1 MLKLWKKK
9 EINIGSGGGGN
20 SKVNSFRVSCMYLKF
35 NKQDE
40 KLVVN
45 LIGELDHHS
54 AEEVRVKIDDRIDR
68 DNIKKVILNF
78 SGVTFMDSSGI
89 GVVIGRYKKMQ
100 NRSGKLCVTEI
111 NKTVNKVF
119 EISGMYKII
128 DVYRNID
135 EAIVNI

>member
-1 MLKLWKKK
+1 
-9 EINIGSGGGGN
+9 
-20 SKVNSFRVSCMYLKF
+20 MYLKF
-35 NKQDE
+35 DKKED
-40 KLVVN
+40 KLIVS

-89 GVVIGRYKKMQ
+89 GVVIGRYKKMK
-100 NRSGKLCVTEI
+100 NRSGILCVAEAS
-111 NKTVNKVF
+111 KTVNKVF
-119 EISGMYKII
+119 EISGMFKII

-135 EAIVNI
+135 EAILNI

>member
-1 MLKLWKKK
+1 
-9 EINIGSGGGGN
+9 
-20 SKVNSFRVSCMYLKF
+20 MYLKF
-35 NKQDE
+35 E
-40 KLVVN
+40 KIDDKLLVN

-68 DNIKKVILNF
+68 DNIRKVILDF

-100 NRSGKLCVTEI
+100 NRNGKLCVIEI

-135 EAIVNI
+135 EAVASI